1 MCLWGKQRQD
11 TKTQN
16 PSKKK
21 IINFGKIKISS
32 LTDTVKKMK
41 RQAKDPEKISATHTS
56 DKRVFHNT

>member
-1 MCLWGKQRQD
+1 M
-11 TKTQN
+11 
-16 PSKKK
+16 
-21 IINFGKIKISS
+21 SS